1 MKQSELN
8 HLRRLLGWVKCE
20 IGQEPEAMVAMLGDI
35 ADKLGNPPLTDDAKQ
50 RLVEGYDKSQRV
62 PKYIREAV
70 KALEKLTGPGED
82 IGDAEP
88 TLRKLE
94 RAPDHEQLRPG
105 DGVAHIR
112 RLRASGQ

>member
-20 IGQEPEAMVAMLGDI
+20 IGQEPEAMVAMVRDF
-35 ADKLGNPPLTDDAKQ
+35 AAKGLDMNSEFAQ
-50 RLVEGYDKSQRV
+50 RAMVEAHDQARSV

-70 KALEKLTGPGED
+70 KALEKLTGPGDD

-94 RAPDHEQLRPG
+94 SAALSELGAEHFGAEG
-105 DGVAHIR
+105 K
-112 RLRASGQ
+112 